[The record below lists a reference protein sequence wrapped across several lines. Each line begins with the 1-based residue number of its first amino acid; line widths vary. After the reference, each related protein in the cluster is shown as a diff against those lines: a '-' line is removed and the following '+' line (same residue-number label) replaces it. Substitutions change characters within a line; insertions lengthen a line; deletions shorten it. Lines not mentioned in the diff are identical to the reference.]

1 MVILVNMVRIKGFA
15 NAIISLS
22 LSLSLAILSRFTIG
36 IPPEVNMMMMMV
48 WWA

>member
-15 NAIISLS
+15 NAIIS